1 MAYKILIV
9 DDSAVTRMVLKKTIG
24 MTDVPVQEFL
34 EAENGAKALDM
45 LGENSVDII
54 LADIN
59 MPEMNGMEMAAAVL
73 ANPTTRNVPVIII
86 STHAEDT
93 RISEL
98 CSQGVKAYVH
108 KPFTAET
115 IRDVIGEVLL
125 LNPA

>member
-24 MTDVPVQEFL
+24 MIDVPVQEIFEAGNGL
-34 EAENGAKALDM
+34 EALEL
-45 LGENSVDII
+45 LSEHSVDLI

-73 ANPTTRNVPVIII
+73 ANPATADIPVAII
-86 STHAEDT
+86 STHTEDA
-93 RISEL
+93 RINEL
-98 CSQGVKAYVH
+98 RSQGVKAYIH

-115 IRDVIGEVLL
+115 IRDVLSEILE
-125 LNPA
+125 LNPV

>member
-9 DDSAVTRMVLKKTIG
+9 DDSTVTRMVLKKIIG
-24 MTDVPVQEFL
+24 MIDIPVQEIL
-34 EAENGAKALDM
+34 EASNGNEGLDV
-45 LGENSVDII
+45 LSEHSVDLV

-73 ANPTTRNVPVIII
+73 ANPATADIPVVII
-86 STHAEDT
+86 STHTEDA
-93 RISEL
+93 RINEL
-98 CSQGVKAYVH
+98 RSQGIKAYIH

-115 IRDVIGEVLL
+115 IRDVLSEILE

>member
-9 DDSAVTRMVLKKTIG
+9 DDSTVTRMVLKKIIG
-24 MTDVPVQEFL
+24 MIGIPVQEIL
-34 EAENGAKALDM
+34 EAGNGNEGLDV
-45 LGENSVDII
+45 LSEHSVDLV

-73 ANPTTRNVPVIII
+73 ANPATADIPVVII
-86 STHAEDT
+86 STHTEDA
-93 RISEL
+93 RINEL
-98 CSQGVKAYVH
+98 RSQGIKAYIH

-115 IRDVIGEVLL
+115 IRDVLSEILE

>member
-24 MTDVPVQEFL
+24 MIGIPVQEII
-34 EAENGAKALDM
+34 EAGNGNEGLDV
-45 LGENSVDII
+45 LSEHSVDLV

-59 MPEMNGMEMAAAVL
+59 MPEINGMEMAAAVL
-73 ANPTTRNVPVIII
+73 ANPATADIPVVII
-86 STHAEDT
+86 STHTEDA
-93 RISEL
+93 RINEL
-98 CSQGVKAYVH
+98 RSQGIKAYIH

-115 IRDVIGEVLL
+115 IRDVLSEILE

>member
-24 MTDVPVQEFL
+24 MIDVPVQEIFEAGNGL
-34 EAENGAKALDM
+34 EALEL
-45 LGENSVDII
+45 LSEHSVDLI

-73 ANPTTRNVPVIII
+73 ANPATADIPVVII
-86 STHAEDT
+86 STHTKDA
-93 RISEL
+93 RINEL
-98 CSQGVKAYVH
+98 RNQGVKAYIH

-115 IRDVIGEVLL
+115 IRDVLSEILE
-125 LNPA
+125 LNPV

>member
-9 DDSAVTRMVLKKTIG
+9 DDSTVTRMVLKKIIG
-24 MTDVPVQEFL
+24 MIDIPVQEIL
-34 EAENGAKALDM
+34 EASNGNEGLDV
-45 LGENSVDII
+45 LSEHSVDLV

-73 ANPTTRNVPVIII
+73 ANPATADIPVVII
-86 STHAEDT
+86 STHTEDA
-93 RISEL
+93 RINEL
-98 CSQGVKAYVH
+98 RSQGIKAYIH

-115 IRDVIGEVLL
+115 IRDVLGEILE